1 MREKDRNLASQGV
14 KDSRIPVRKLVRAL
28 SNQEINRPK
37 YRKLQFPAE
46 EEQDAW
52 FNTVMYI
59 DHICE
64 WLRVPCVTMMNAI
77 AMMTF
82 LSKQQSEKPSL
93 AQVLCCIVL
102 SSKFH
107 DRKVLPYKTV
117 YLQTKACPVRDMLRE
132 ELRILKL
139 CEHQIDFSCQLPV
152 TYANVLSLTIAY
164 DLNKIERV
172 ASDFYPATCIYILTS
187 PELRSLPPLYLGLA
201 VSV

>member
-1 MREKDRNLASQGV
+1 MASHHLFDLDFPCE
-14 KDSRIPVRKLVRAL
+14 DSRIPVRKLVRAL

-117 YLQTKACPVRDMLRE
+117 YLQTKACPVRGTCCAKNSEYLSSASTKCRAPTVSTRTHGSDMLNFV
-132 ELRILKL
+132 LR
-139 CEHQIDFSCQLPV
+139 DFSCQLPV

-164 DLNKIERV
+164 DLNKIER
-172 ASDFYPATCIYILTS
+172 
-187 PELRSLPPLYLGLA
+187 
-201 VSV
+201 